1 MLDGIKAFVKGVINR
16 MFPAKNVEQALKIE
30 TCISSMM
37 QTRIE
42 LWQRMYSGMA
52 PWCKGYVKSLRKEQ
66 GICTE
71 FANICL
77 DEMESNISVEELD
90 QIYKMATRDLN
101 ENLQSGLALI
111 LDTITSPSCWK
122 LAYGLA

>member
-52 PWCKGYVKSLRKEQ
+52 PWCKGYVKSLRTAHLRIASWWMMKQ
-66 GICTE
+66 NARMTGQT
-71 FANICL
+71 
-77 DEMESNISVEELD
+77 
-90 QIYKMATRDLN
+90 
-101 ENLQSGLALI
+101 
-111 LDTITSPSCWK
+111 
-122 LAYGLA
+122 

>member
-77 DEMESNISVEELD
+77 DEMESNISVKELD

-101 ENLQSGLALI
+101 ENLQSGACAWGA
-111 LDTITSPSCWK
+111 DH
-122 LAYGLA
+122 

>member
-52 PWCKGYVKSLRKEQ
+52 PWCKG
-66 GICTE
+66 
-71 FANICL
+71 
-77 DEMESNISVEELD
+77 
-90 QIYKMATRDLN
+90 
-101 ENLQSGLALI
+101 
-111 LDTITSPSCWK
+111 
-122 LAYGLA
+122 